1 MIKSF
6 EKPVRCQ
13 CRNISN
19 NKICLKKCRTLYMVE
34 KKLYCNNHCQYYRNV
49 FAAKIQSLWR
59 GFKQRRMMNVI
70 YKRLPEEL
78 QIKILY
84 FVKRDTYQKRYI
96 NKIRNI
102 IELKLGNIYFD
113 AMHNYHDRKLSYF
126 IINNE
131 KEVLEVS
138 RLYNKYY
145 KILSEEYRFLMIK
158 IMKNLFRIVNSSENL
173 VAMGAPQQGYNK
185 LKNVYVQMEWLIKP
199 NRERSVSSL
208 I

>member
-1 MIKSF
+1 MIKNF
-6 EKPVRCQ
+6 KKPVRCQ

-34 KKLYCNNHCQYYRNV
+34 KKLYCNNHSQYYRNI

-84 FVKRDTYQKRYI
+84 FVKRDTYQRKYI

-102 IELKLGNIYFD
+102 IQFKLEKLYYN
-113 AMHNYHDRKLSYF
+113 AMNNYQDRKLCYYV
-126 IINNE
+126 INNE

-145 KILSEEYRFLMIK
+145 KILSEEYRFLMIRM
-158 IMKNLFRIVNSSENL
+158 MKNLLRIVNSSENL
-173 VAMGAPQQGYNK
+173 IAIGGFHDGYNK
-185 LKNVYVQMEWLIKP
+185 LKNIYIQMEWLIRP
-199 NRERSVSSL
+199 NRERSLSSL

>member
-1 MIKSF
+1 MIKNF

-34 KKLYCNNHCQYYRNV
+34 KKLYCNNHFQYYMNGYTR
-49 FAAKIQSLWR
+49 KIQSLWR

-70 YKRLPEEL
+70 YKRLPEDL

-96 NKIRNI
+96 EKIKNIVQKRISSIAFRSIYDYKNITNSYILYRSDNI
-102 IELKLGNIYFD
+102 IN
-113 AMHNYHDRKLSYF
+113 
-126 IINNE
+126 
-131 KEVLEVS
+131 VC

-145 KILSEEYRFLMIK
+145 KLIDVHPYKQGMIDLVRK
-158 IMKNLFRIVNSSENL
+158 LENIVSGMANIRNMDATPDGERQKKL
-173 VAMGAPQQGYNK
+173 YNT
-185 LKNVYVQMEWLIKP
+185 YVIMEWLIRP
-199 NRERSVSSL
+199 NCER
-208 I
+208 

>member
-1 MIKSF
+1 
-6 EKPVRCQ
+6 
-13 CRNISN
+13 
-19 NKICLKKCRTLYMVE
+19 MVE
-34 KKLYCNNHCQYYRNV
+34 KKLYCNNHCKYYRNV
-49 FAAKIQSLWR
+49 FVAKIQSLWR

-84 FVKRDTYQKRYI
+84 FVKRDTYQRRYI

-102 IELKLGNIYFD
+102 MELKLGNIYFD
-113 AMHNYHDRKLSYF
+113 AMNNYQDRKLSYF

-131 KEVLEVS
+131 KEVLEIS

-158 IMKNLFRIVNSSENL
+158 IMKNLFRIVNCIDREYMS
-173 VAMGAPQQGYNK
+173 APQQGYNK
-185 LKNVYVQMEWLIKP
+185 LKNVYVQMEWLIRP